1 MGIMV
6 VHGAR
11 AGGFSPISIYGSITN
26 DIVEKS
32 ELPGS
37 PLTLRGHGHVGLVAE
52 PLDRRGLSTCLKHR
66 SGGVENGDRC
76 DRRRECAG
84 HHSGV
89 ARHVEDPV

>member
-37 PLTLRGHGHVGLVAE
+37 PLTLFSPASS
-52 PLDRRGLSTCLKHR
+52 STSR
-66 SGGVENGDRC
+66 SRSSASSVSASRPSSSSSTWGWWPSRSLWDW
-76 DRRRECAG
+76 
-84 HHSGV
+84 H
-89 ARHVEDPV
+89 